1 MQKSAR
7 HGAPQKPRAAK
18 VQPTFPLLRMF
29 SIALTN
35 LIAGYS
41 TLIWIPTQLAPY
53 LQDHS
58 SQLNP
63 DEETDAKTNQTL
75 PSLSITL
82 MSLFAF
88 QTVLGYVQHAIV
100 RANPPASAKAS
111 RSALSFITS
120 FNNAIAIGAIG
131 TVLCH
136 VFAVLFGAGI
146 VHPETF
152 VEAALYCQGMT
163 AIFGAW
169 LGAIVI
175 PLDWDRPWQAWP
187 VPCVL
192 GAFLFYMIGTIIGLV
207 VCIVKR
213 QRAVRK
219 EFGILDDDTKAKSQS
234 PIMSKGGNIKVVVR
248 CRPFNARENAKQSER
263 IIHMDGNMTTITKP
277 GHESQS
283 KSFSFDHSY
292 WSFDKNDPNYAGQQ
306 RLYEDLGVELLNH
319 SFNGYNTCI
328 IAYGQTGSGKSY
340 SMMGYGE
347 DRGIIPLSCHELFR
361 RIECNKDPTVSY
373 RVEVSYMEIY
383 CERVRDLLNPKNKG
397 HLKVREHPSLGPYV
411 EDLSKLMVT
420 SFQDIENLMDEGNK
434 ARTVAATNMNETS
447 SRSHAVFTVLLTQK
461 RYDIETKL
469 ETEKVAR
476 ICLVDL
482 AGSERANST
491 GATGARLKEGA
502 NINKSLTTLG
512 KVISALADASST
524 TAPKKGASKKA
535 AESFIPYRD
544 SVLTWLLK
552 DCLGGNSKTTMI
564 AALSPA
570 DVNYDETLSTLR
582 YADQAKRIKNKAVVN
597 EDPNAK
603 LIRELKEELL
613 DLRSKL
619 GVYDPTQAGP
629 NFTPPDSL
637 VTIVD
642 LHGNSRTLTK
652 EQLQDEVQASEKIM
666 AELNETWEEKLRKT
680 QEIQQEREKTLEELG
695 ISVEKGH
702 IGVHTPKKMPHLV
715 NLNED
720 PLMSECLVYQLKPGK
735 TKVGKLESS
744 TSADIRLSGTNIG
757 EEHCYFENI
766 DSVVTIHPG
775 KSSVTMVNG
784 LRISKPKRLRSGFRI
799 ILGDYHIFRFNH
811 PEEVRRERDLQMQS
825 STEANGVG
833 SKSNDAPTTSRSL
846 NRPNSMEDDRPED
859 RPDSPMSSASVT
871 SEFVDWNYAR
881 KEAVIHAHMLSE
893 SNINHLKD
901 QDLDVLFENITKIRY
916 LRKSRSIRSGSRGGD
931 DDTESR
937 SSRMSMLERW
947 NSDFGSGEQD
957 THESSGAQLETS
969 ALALREKLRIA
980 EEEVQ
985 QMNQQ
990 RQEYETKIQHLSA
1003 AEAKSDE
1010 LQMEKALMEEKLQQ
1024 AHNELVLRLE
1034 EQREQFEEKMKRISL
1049 TSLSNQQLQMRNN
1062 AVQSTPQYTEREQEL
1077 LRKSLSRWKEHRT
1090 VHMAETILTN
1100 AVLVKEANIISRQLS
1115 KQVVYQF
1122 AIIEPGQFANPISY
1136 WEGNAGLSYFDGD
1149 EVAQFD
1155 TLKRPSV
1162 GIKVIDNKHHAI
1174 YFWSLEK
1181 LKVQLH
1187 RMRNLYNFADRPQ
1200 YRQHFNMEDPFYA
1213 SPSCRFSFIGSASI
1227 SLKSL
1232 VHMKFLDSVVPIICR
1247 TTGRAIA
1254 SCRIG
1259 LTPLNH
1265 NGNAK
1270 AAPMYTALSRDI
1282 VDHDAATRSDSPITV
1297 PEIEDIVE
1305 DQVKVGDQLLFEIS
1319 LLTIEG
1325 LSEQQY
1331 TQVHAQFRLS
1341 NLSGT
1346 TLPSSVD
1353 TSPVAAGGSER
1364 IFATDPVSGFGK
1376 DPIFF
1381 GFSQTLSMIIL
1392 PSTLEVLQ
1400 SGSLHLEVF
1409 GQAKPA
1415 VLQAWERWDMEQE
1428 NEPQILA
1435 AGAQPGRTLAQR
1447 RENHH
1452 PLHWHASHHQQQ
1464 PWEGSR
1470 TVRSKRTSRDRGH
1483 RRSRTTSHYD
1493 SSTPGRD
1500 SFSLTRGL
1508 SERLSEDEMVMEER
1522 HDVLAHVQV
1531 CELASNGEYVPVQVL
1546 SSSAIDSGIFQ
1557 LRQGLQRRIILSLS
1571 HTSGR
1576 QFPWNNV
1583 SNIQIGKIR
1592 LLDRKGCI
1600 STELSSTVVDKIAL
1614 KLIAGQTVD
1623 YRADGTSVL
1632 VAQASWDSTL
1642 HESLFL
1648 NRVTAPNTRVLA
1660 SLSWSVEAERC
1671 EEPVQFGMDIVLQIQ
1686 DRKAK
1691 AVLPSYRLTS
1701 LLTTVPKIMA
1711 KVSGL
1716 FELKL
1721 RPIVAK
1727 KASELWRMNT
1737 ASKYVRGEEFL
1748 AGWKPRGIT
1757 LLHDFQYRSELIQKR
1772 EAVERTRQWLRLIDH
1787 QSMDTSHGNRL
1798 YLMRLRY
1805 GSGSNRDSQI
1815 STATDSTVVGS
1826 ETYPGEDSDMRKS
1839 EEQRTKAL
1847 LKRCLD
1853 LWCHR
1858 SVSLNEIVISQD
1870 PPLLDVEDPEVL
1882 KQPRPS
1888 PRLQSEVKLVIKS
1901 DNVSKKGY
1909 LLYPEARDE
1918 VWVKRWFVIRR
1929 PYLYIYSNSSE
1940 TDELGV
1946 VSLTHV
1952 RVDYKHDLELMLNV
1966 S

>member
-1 MQKSAR
+1 
-7 HGAPQKPRAAK
+7 
-18 VQPTFPLLRMF
+18 
-29 SIALTN
+29 
-35 LIAGYS
+35 
-41 TLIWIPTQLAPY
+41 
-53 LQDHS
+53 
-58 SQLNP
+58 
-63 DEETDAKTNQTL
+63 
-75 PSLSITL
+75 
-82 MSLFAF
+82 
-88 QTVLGYVQHAIV
+88 
-100 RANPPASAKAS
+100 
-111 RSALSFITS
+111 
-120 FNNAIAIGAIG
+120 
-131 TVLCH
+131 
-136 VFAVLFGAGI
+136 
-146 VHPETF
+146 
-152 VEAALYCQGMT
+152 
-163 AIFGAW
+163 
-169 LGAIVI
+169 
-175 PLDWDRPWQAWP
+175 
-187 VPCVL
+187 
-192 GAFLFYMIGTIIGLV
+192 
-207 VCIVKR
+207 
-213 QRAVRK
+213 
-219 EFGILDDDTKAKSQS
+219 
-234 PIMSKGGNIKVVVR
+234 MSKGGNIKVVVR
-248 CRPFNARENAKQSER
+248 CRPLNSREIAKQSAC
-263 IIHMDGNMTTITKP
+263 IIQMDGSMTTITKP
-277 GHESQS
+277 DAEGQT

-292 WSFDKNDPNYAGQQ
+292 WSFDKKDPNYAGQQ
-306 RLYEDLGVELLNH
+306 RLYDDLGVELLNH

-328 IAYGQTGSGKSY
+328 VAYGQTGSGKSY

-361 RIECNKDPTVSY
+361 RIEANRDPTLSY
-373 RVEVSYMEIY
+373 RVEVSYMEIH

-469 ETEKVAR
+469 ETEKVSR

-512 KVISALADASST
+512 KVISALADASSAPT
-524 TAPKKGASKKA
+524 PKKGVSKKA
-535 AESFIPYRD
+535 ADAFVPYRD

-552 DCLGGNSKTTMI
+552 DCLGGNSKTTII

-582 YADQAKRIKNKAVVN
+582 YADQAKRIKNKAIVN

-619 GVYDPTQAGP
+619 GVYDPMQGP
-629 NFTPPDSL
+629 NVMSSDTL

-642 LHGNSRTLTK
+642 LHGNARTLSK

-735 TKVGKLESS
+735 TQVGKLESS
-744 TSADIRLSGTNIG
+744 SPADIRLSGTNIG
-757 EEHCYFENI
+757 DAHCYFENN
-766 DSVVTIHPG
+766 DSVVTVHPG

-811 PEEVRRERDLQMQS
+811 PEEVRRERDLQS
-825 STEANGVG
+825 SPDASKTSSPNTANT
-833 SKSNDAPTTSRSL
+833 NHP

-859 RPDSPMSSASVT
+859 RPDSPISSASVM

-916 LRKSRSIRSGSRGGD
+916 LRRSRSVRSESRTGD

-937 SSRMSMLERW
+937 SSRMSILERW
-947 NSDFGSGEQD
+947 NSDHPLNDQD
-957 THESSGAQLETS
+957 TRESPIPPLESS
-969 ALALREKLRIA
+969 ALALREKLRLA

-985 QMNQQ
+985 QMSQQ

-1010 LQMEKALMEEKLQQ
+1010 LQIEKALMEEKLQQ
-1024 AHNELVLRLE
+1024 AHNELVMRLE
-1034 EQREQFEEKMKRISL
+1034 EQREQFEEKMKRMSL
-1049 TSLSNQQLQMRNN
+1049 TSLSNHQLQLNKKQM
-1062 AVQSTPQYTEREQEL
+1062 QKPHFTERELEL
-1077 LRKSLSRWKEHRT
+1077 VQRTLTCWKEYRT
-1090 VHMAETILTN
+1090 VHMAEIILTN

-1115 KQVVYQF
+1115 KQVIYQF
-1122 AIIEPGQFANPISY
+1122 TIIEPGQFANPTSY
-1136 WEGNAGLSYFDGD
+1136 WESNSGLSEFDGD
-1149 EVAQFD
+1149 EDTQFD

-1162 GIKVIDNKHHAI
+1162 VIKVTDSKHHAI
-1174 YFWSLEK
+1174 YLWSLEK
-1181 LKVQLH
+1181 LKVRLH

-1200 YRQHFNMEDPFYA
+1200 YRQHFNMEDPFYE
-1213 SPSCRFSFIGSASI
+1213 SPSPRFSFIGSASV
-1227 SLKSL
+1227 SLKNL
-1232 VHMKFLDSVVPIICR
+1232 VRMKFQDSVVPILCR
-1247 TTGRAIA
+1247 TTGKALG

-1265 NGNAK
+1265 NGANTSATSTPPSVATSPK
-1270 AAPMYTALSRDI
+1270 SRGTVLSRGFFDQDLTTSP
-1282 VDHDAATRSDSPITV
+1282 VDSP
-1297 PEIEDIVE
+1297 ESDGHSQEDVV
-1305 DQVKVGDQLLFEIS
+1305 QVGDQLLFEIS

-1341 NLSGT
+1341 NLNGSSRSSLDGT
-1346 TLPSSVD
+1346 NPS
-1353 TSPVAAGGSER
+1353 TGER

-1381 GFSQTLSMIIL
+1381 GFTQTLSMIVM
-1392 PSTLEVLQ
+1392 PAMLEVLTK
-1400 SGSLHLEVF
+1400 GSLHFEVF
-1409 GQAKPA
+1409 GQVKPA
-1415 VLQAWERWDMEQE
+1415 ALAAWEHWDMDQE
-1428 NEPQILA
+1428 NMLQNPLGQS
-1435 AGAQPGRTLAQR
+1435 PGPLSS
-1447 RENHH
+1447 REQQQH
-1452 PLHWHASHHQQQ
+1452 PLHRQQNQ
-1464 PWEGSR
+1464 NGSR
-1470 TVRSKRTSRDRGH
+1470 SVRNKRTSHDHGH
-1483 RRSRTTSHYD
+1483 RKSRTISH
-1493 SSTPGRD
+1493 PGSIRPGPVTHL
-1500 SFSLTRGL
+1500 SNNSL
-1508 SERLSEDEMVMEER
+1508 SERFSEDELMMEER

-1531 CELASNGEYVPVQVL
+1531 CELAPTGEYVAVQVL
-1546 SSSAIDSGIFQ
+1546 SNSTIDSGTFQ

-1571 HTSGR
+1571 HASGR
-1576 QFPWNNV
+1576 QFPWHRV
-1583 SNIQIGKIR
+1583 SNIQIGRVR

-1600 STELSSTVVDKIAL
+1600 GTEPSATVVEDISLKI
-1614 KLIAGQTVD
+1614 IPGQKVD
-1623 YRADGTSVL
+1623 YPTDGTSVL
-1632 VAQASWDSTL
+1632 LVQASWDSTL

-1648 NRVTAPNTRVLA
+1648 NRVTASNTRVLLT
-1660 SLSWSVEAERC
+1660 LSWSVEAERC
-1671 EEPVQFGMDIVLQIQ
+1671 EEPVWFKMDIAAQIQ

-1691 AVLPSYRLTS
+1691 VISSSYRLTS
-1701 LLTTVPKIMA
+1701 FLTTAPKIMS
-1711 KVSGL
+1711 KTSGL
-1716 FELKL
+1716 FSLTL

-1748 AGWKPRGIT
+1748 AGWKPRGVS
-1757 LLHDFQYRSELIQKR
+1757 LLQGFKSRSELIQKR
-1772 EAVERTRQWLRLIDH
+1772 EAVERTRQWLRLIASNYLDG
-1787 QSMDTSHGNRL
+1787 SHGSRPQG
-1798 YLMRLRY
+1798 LRVEY
-1805 GSGSNRDSQI
+1805 ERGSNRDSQI

-1826 ETYPGEDSDMRKS
+1826 DSYASEDSDMRKM
-1839 EEQRTKAL
+1839 EDQRIKAL
-1847 LKRCLD
+1847 LSRCLA
-1853 LWCHR
+1853 LWLHK
-1858 SVSLNEIVISQD
+1858 SVTLDEIVIRQD
-1870 PPLLDVEDPEVL
+1870 PPSLDTEDPEVI

-1888 PRLQSEVKLVIKS
+1888 PRLQSEVKLVTKS

-1909 LLYPEARDE
+1909 LFYPEARDE
-1918 VWVKRWFVIRR
+1918 IWVKRWFVIRR
-1929 PYLYIYSNSSE
+1929 PYMYIYSSSSE
-1940 TDELGV
+1940 IEELGV
-1946 VSLTHV
+1946 VNLAHV
-1952 RVDYKHDLELMLNV
+1952 RVDYKRDLEEMLNRRYV
-1966 S
+1966 FAIYSSSNAYLLQAPTRDEMCSWLNHLDQFFNLSQIPL

>member
-1 MQKSAR
+1 
-7 HGAPQKPRAAK
+7 
-18 VQPTFPLLRMF
+18 
-29 SIALTN
+29 
-35 LIAGYS
+35 
-41 TLIWIPTQLAPY
+41 
-53 LQDHS
+53 
-58 SQLNP
+58 
-63 DEETDAKTNQTL
+63 
-75 PSLSITL
+75 
-82 MSLFAF
+82 
-88 QTVLGYVQHAIV
+88 
-100 RANPPASAKAS
+100 
-111 RSALSFITS
+111 
-120 FNNAIAIGAIG
+120 
-131 TVLCH
+131 
-136 VFAVLFGAGI
+136 
-146 VHPETF
+146 
-152 VEAALYCQGMT
+152 
-163 AIFGAW
+163 
-169 LGAIVI
+169 
-175 PLDWDRPWQAWP
+175 
-187 VPCVL
+187 
-192 GAFLFYMIGTIIGLV
+192 
-207 VCIVKR
+207 
-213 QRAVRK
+213 
-219 EFGILDDDTKAKSQS
+219 
-234 PIMSKGGNIKVVVR
+234 MSKGGNIKVVVR
-248 CRPFNARENAKQSER
+248 CRPLNSREIAKQSAC
-263 IIHMDGNMTTITKP
+263 IIQMDGNMTTITKP
-277 GHESQS
+277 DTEGPP

-292 WSFDKNDPNYAGQQ
+292 WSFDKKDSNYAGQQ
-306 RLYEDLGVELLNH
+306 RLYDDLGVELLNH

-328 IAYGQTGSGKSY
+328 VAYGQTGSGKSY

-361 RIECNKDPTVSY
+361 RIEANKDPTLSY

-469 ETEKVAR
+469 ETEKVSR

-524 TAPKKGASKKA
+524 PLPKKGVSKKVTDA
-535 AESFIPYRD
+535 FVPYRD

-552 DCLGGNSKTTMI
+552 DCLGGNSKTTII

-582 YADQAKRIKNKAVVN
+582 YADQAKRIKNKAIVN

-619 GVYDPTQAGP
+619 GVYDPIQGP
-629 NFTPPDSL
+629 NVTAPDTL

-735 TKVGKLESS
+735 TQVGKLESS
-744 TSADIRLSGTNIG
+744 SPADIRLSGTNIG
-757 EEHCYFENI
+757 DAHCYFENN
-766 DSVVTIHPG
+766 DSVVTVHPG
-775 KSSVTMVNG
+775 TSSVTMVNG

-811 PEEVRRERDLQMQS
+811 PEEVRRERDLQGTPDTS
-825 STEANGVG
+825 NAYSPSAANTH
-833 SKSNDAPTTSRSL
+833 P
-846 NRPNSMEDDRPED
+846 NRPNSMEDDTPED
-859 RPDSPMSSASVT
+859 RPDSPISSASVM

-916 LRKSRSIRSGSRGGD
+916 LRRSRSVRSESRTGD

-937 SSRMSMLERW
+937 SSRMSILERW
-947 NSDFGSGEQD
+947 NSDHPLSEQD
-957 THESSGAQLETS
+957 TRESPIPPLESS
-969 ALALREKLRIA
+969 ALALREKLRLA

-985 QMNQQ
+985 HMSQQ

-1010 LQMEKALMEEKLQQ
+1010 LQIEKAFMEEKLQQ
-1024 AHNELVLRLE
+1024 AHNELVMRLE
-1034 EQREQFEEKMKRISL
+1034 EQREQFEEKMKRMSL
-1049 TSLSNQQLQMRNN
+1049 TSLSNLQLQTKKKL
-1062 AVQSTPQYTEREQEL
+1062 QKPHFTERELEL
-1077 LRKSLSRWKEHRT
+1077 VQRTLTRWKEYRT
-1090 VHMAETILTN
+1090 VHMAEIILTN

-1122 AIIEPGQFANPISY
+1122 TIVEPGQFANPTSY
-1136 WEGNAGLSYFDGD
+1136 WESNSGLSEFDSD
-1149 EVAQFD
+1149 EDTQFD

-1162 GIKVIDNKHHAI
+1162 VIKVTDSKHHAV
-1174 YFWSLEK
+1174 YMWSLEK
-1181 LKVQLH
+1181 LKVRLH

-1200 YRQHFNMEDPFYA
+1200 YRQHFNMEDPFYE
-1213 SPSCRFSFIGSASI
+1213 SPSPRFTFIGSASV

-1232 VHMKFLDSVVPIICR
+1232 VRMKFQDSVVPILCR
-1247 TTGRAIA
+1247 TTGKAIG

-1265 NGNAK
+1265 NGATSS
-1270 AAPMYTALSRDI
+1270 ATATSPSATTSPKSRGTVLSRGFFDQDLDTI
-1282 VDHDAATRSDSPITV
+1282 PVDSSETHGYGQEEEVVHI
-1297 PEIEDIVE
+1297 
-1305 DQVKVGDQLLFEIS
+1305 GDQLLFEIS

-1341 NLSGT
+1341 NLSGSYQSSSDGT
-1346 TLPSSVD
+1346 NPS
-1353 TSPVAAGGSER
+1353 AQER
-1364 IFATDPVSGFGK
+1364 VFATDPVSGFGK

-1381 GFSQTLSMIIL
+1381 GFTQTLSMMVM
-1392 PSTLEVLQ
+1392 PPMLEVLT
-1400 SGSLHLEVF
+1400 
-1409 GQAKPA
+1409 
-1415 VLQAWERWDMEQE
+1415 
-1428 NEPQILA
+1428 N
-1435 AGAQPGRTLAQR
+1435 
-1447 RENHH
+1447 
-1452 PLHWHASHHQQQ
+1452 
-1464 PWEGSR
+1464 
-1470 TVRSKRTSRDRGH
+1470 
-1483 RRSRTTSHYD
+1483 
-1493 SSTPGRD
+1493 
-1500 SFSLTRGL
+1500 
-1508 SERLSEDEMVMEER
+1508 ERLSEDELMMEER

-1531 CELASNGEYVPVQVL
+1531 CELAPTGEYVAVQVL
-1546 SSSAIDSGIFQ
+1546 SNSTIDAGTFQ

-1571 HTSGR
+1571 HASG
-1576 QFPWNNV
+1576 P
-1583 SNIQIGKIR
+1583 S
-1592 LLDRKGCI
+1592 
-1600 STELSSTVVDKIAL
+1600 
-1614 KLIAGQTVD
+1614 
-1623 YRADGTSVL
+1623 
-1632 VAQASWDSTL
+1632 
-1642 HESLFL
+1642 
-1648 NRVTAPNTRVLA
+1648 NTRILLT
-1660 SLSWSVEAERC
+1660 LSWSVEAERC
-1671 EEPVQFGMDIVLQIQ
+1671 EEPMRFKMDIAAQIQ

-1691 AVLPSYRLTS
+1691 AISSSYRLTS
-1701 LLTTVPKIMA
+1701 FLITAPKIMS

-1716 FELKL
+1716 FLLTL

-1748 AGWKPRGIT
+1748 LGWKPRGVS
-1757 LLHDFQYRSELIQKR
+1757 LLQGFKARTELVQKR
-1772 EAVERTRQWLRLIDH
+1772 EAVERTRQ
-1787 QSMDTSHGNRL
+1787 
-1798 YLMRLRY
+1798 
-1805 GSGSNRDSQI
+1805 
-1815 STATDSTVVGS
+1815 
-1826 ETYPGEDSDMRKS
+1826 
-1839 EEQRTKAL
+1839 
-1847 LKRCLD
+1847 C
-1853 LWCHR
+1853 
-1858 SVSLNEIVISQD
+1858 QD
-1870 PPLLDVEDPEVL
+1870 PPSLDTEDPEVI

-1888 PRLQSEVKLVIKS
+1888 PRLQSEVKLVTKS

-1909 LLYPEARDE
+1909 LYYPEARDE
-1918 VWVKRWFVIRR
+1918 IWVKRWFVIRR
-1929 PYLYIYSNSSE
+1929 PYMYIYCNNSE

-1946 VSLTHV
+1946 VNLTHV
-1952 RVDYKHDLELMLNV
+1952 RVDYKRDLEEMLNYIPCE
-1966 S
+1966 